1 MLDRFLEPIQAA
13 EGSLAGPYRAYRMDD
28 TSPDSNMRG
37 TAGLG
42 TCNCCDYFVSNHQT
56 VFLIEET
63 RLPDTVKQLRNE
75 YHYLEGNHQQEF
87 ISKCIRQEN
96 RLKVYG
102 SMLVL
107 SRLALESEDV
117 KDFLRTGDDRKKY
130 QFWLVVSGM
139 DRADVKILFQNLRSR
154 LLQELRSVLAKE
166 TVEAVEIIPFDRL
179 AAKLEEHAATI
190 T

>member
-1 MLDRFLEPIQAA
+1 MLDRFLEPIRAA
-13 EGSLAGPYRAYRMDD
+13 DGPLAEPYRAYRMDG
-28 TSPDSNMRG
+28 TSPGSNMRR

-42 TCNCCDYFVSNHQT
+42 ECNCCDYFVSNRRT

-75 YHYLEGNHQQEF
+75 YHYLEENHQREF
-87 ISKCIRQEN
+87 ITKHVRQEN
-96 RLKVYG
+96 RLKVYA

-107 SRLALESEDV
+107 SRLALESEDF
-117 KDFLRTGDDRKKY
+117 KDILHTGSERKKY
-130 QFWLVVSGM
+130 RFWLVVSGM
-139 DRADVKILFQNLRSR
+139 DRADVKILFQNLQSR
-154 LLQELRSVLAKE
+154 LFQELRSVLAKE

-179 AAKLEEHAATI
+179 AAKLEKHAATI

>member
-13 EGSLAGPYRAYRMDD
+13 DGSLAGPYRAYRMDD
-28 TSPDSNMRG
+28 TSPDPNMRRA
-37 TAGLG
+37 AGLG
-42 TCNCCDYFVSNHQT
+42 ECNCCDYFVSNHRT

-75 YHYLEGNHQQEF
+75 YHYLDENHKREF
-87 ISKCIRQEN
+87 ISKYIRQEN

-117 KDFLRTGDDRKKY
+117 KDFLRTGDDRKRY
-130 QFWLVVSGM
+130 RFWLVVSGR
-139 DRADVKILFQNLRSR
+139 DRADAKIWFQSLQSR

>member
-1 MLDRFLEPIQAA
+1 MLDRFLEAIRAA
-13 EGSLAGPYRAYRMDD
+13 DGSPAGPYRAYRMDGI
-28 TSPDSNMRG
+28 SPDPNMRR

-42 TCNCCDYFVSNHQT
+42 ECNCCDYFVSNPRT

-63 RLPDTVKQLRNE
+63 RLPDTVKQLQNE
-75 YHYLEGNHQQEF
+75 YHYLDENHKREF
-87 ISKCIRQEN
+87 ISKYIRQEN

-130 QFWLVVSGM
+130 RFWLVVSGM
-139 DRADVKILFQNLRSR
+139 DRADVKIWFQNLQSR

-179 AAKLEEHAATI
+179 AAQLERHAATI

>member
-1 MLDRFLEPIQAA
+1 MLGRFLELIQAA
-13 EGSLAGPYRAYRMDD
+13 DGALAGPYRAYRMDD
-28 TSPDSNMRG
+28 TSPDSNMRR

-42 TCNCCDYFVSNHQT
+42 ECNCCDYFVSNHRT
-56 VFLIEET
+56 IFLIEET
-63 RLPDTVKQLRNE
+63 RLPDIVKQLRNE

-107 SRLALESEDV
+107 SRLALESEDF
-117 KDFLRTGDDRKKY
+117 KDILYTGNERKKY
-130 QFWLVVSGM
+130 LFWLVVSGM
-139 DRADVKILFQNLRSR
+139 DRADAKIWFQDLQSR
-154 LLQELRSVLAKE
+154 LLQELRSVLGKE
-166 TVEAVEIIPFDRL
+166 TVEDVEIIPFDRL
-179 AAKLEEHAATI
+179 TAKLEKHAATI

>member
-1 MLDRFLEPIQAA
+1 MLDRFLEPIRAA
-13 EGSLAGPYRAYRMDD
+13 DGPLAEPYRAYRMDD
-28 TSPDSNMRG
+28 TSPGSNMRR

-42 TCNCCDYFVSNHQT
+42 ECNCCDYCVSNRRT

-75 YHYLEGNHQQEF
+75 YHYLDEKHKQKF
-87 ISKCIRQEN
+87 INKCILQEN

-107 SRLALESEDV
+107 SRLALESEDF
-117 KDFLRTGDDRKKY
+117 KDILHTGSERKKY
-130 QFWLVVSGM
+130 RFWLVVSGM
-139 DRADVKILFQNLRSR
+139 DRADVKIWFQNLQSR
-154 LLQELRSVLAKE
+154 LFQELRSVLAKE
-166 TVEAVEIIPFDRL
+166 TVEDVEIVPFDRL
-179 AAKLEEHAATI
+179 AAKLEKHAATI

>member
-1 MLDRFLEPIQAA
+1 MLDRFLESIQAA
-13 EGSLAGPYRAYRMDD
+13 DESLAGPYRAYRMDD
-28 TSPDSNMRG
+28 TSPGSNMRR

-42 TCNCCDYFVSNHQT
+42 TCHCCDYFVSNHRA

-75 YHYLEGNHQQEF
+75 YHYLDEHHQQEF
-87 ISKCIRQEN
+87 ISKYIRQEN
-96 RLKVYG
+96 QLKVYG

-107 SRLALESEDV
+107 SRLALESEDF
-117 KDFLRTGDDRKKY
+117 KDILHTGNERKRY

-139 DRADVKILFQNLRSR
+139 DRTDAKTLFQNLQSG

-179 AAKLEEHAATI
+179 AAKLEKHAATI

>member
-13 EGSLAGPYRAYRMDD
+13 DRSLAGSYRAYRMDD
-28 TSPDSNMRG
+28 TSLDSNMRR

-42 TCNCCDYFVSNHQT
+42 ECNCCDYFVSNHRT

-63 RLPDTVKQLRNE
+63 RLPDTVKQLQNKHDYLKEDHKQKFINE
-75 YHYLEGNHQQEF
+75 
-87 ISKCIRQEN
+87 CILQEN

-107 SRLALESEDV
+107 SRLALEFEDF
-117 KDFLRTGDDRKKY
+117 KDILHTENERKRY
-130 QFWLVVSGM
+130 RFWLVVSGM
-139 DRADVKILFQNLRSR
+139 DRADVKIWFQNLQSR

-179 AAKLEEHAATI
+179 AAKLEKHAATI

>member
-13 EGSLAGPYRAYRMDD
+13 DGSLAGPYRGYRMDG
-28 TSPDSNMRG
+28 TSSASNMRR

-42 TCNCCDYFVSNHQT
+42 ECNCCDYFVSNRRT

-63 RLPDTVKQLRNE
+63 RLLDTVKQLRNE
-75 YHYLEGNHQQEF
+75 YHYLDENDKQEF
-87 ISKCIRQEN
+87 ISKYIRQEN

-117 KDFLRTGDDRKKY
+117 KDFLRTGGNRKRY
-130 QFWLVVSGM
+130 RFWLVVNGM
-139 DRADVKILFQNLRSR
+139 DRADVKILFQNLQSR
-154 LLQELRSVLAKE
+154 LLQELRTVLTRE
-166 TVEAVEIIPFDRL
+166 TVEAVEVIPSDRL
-179 AAKLEEHAATI
+179 AAKLEKHAATI

>member
-1 MLDRFLEPIQAA
+1 MLDRFLERIKA
-13 EGSLAGPYRAYRMDD
+13 EDGSLAGPYRGYRMDGI
-28 TSPDSNMRG
+28 SPRPNMRK

-42 TCNCCDYFVSNHQT
+42 ECNCCDYFVSNRRT

-75 YHYLEGNHQQEF
+75 YHYLEENHQREF
-87 ISKCIRQEN
+87 ITKHVRQEN
-96 RLKVYG
+96 RLKVYA

-107 SRLALESEDV
+107 SRLALESEDF
-117 KDFLRTGDDRKKY
+117 KDILHTGSERKKY
-130 QFWLVVSGM
+130 RFWLVVSGM
-139 DRADVKILFQNLRSR
+139 DRADVKILFQNLQSR
-154 LLQELRSVLAKE
+154 LFQELRSVLAKE

-179 AAKLEEHAATI
+179 AAKLEEHDATI

>member
-1 MLDRFLEPIQAA
+1 MLDRFLEPIRAA
-13 EGSLAGPYRAYRMDD
+13 DGPLAEPYRAYRMDGI
-28 TSPDSNMRG
+28 SPDPNMRR

-42 TCNCCDYFVSNHQT
+42 ECNSCDYFVSNHRT

-63 RLPDTVKQLRNE
+63 RLLDTVKQLRNE
-75 YHYLEGNHQQEF
+75 YRYLDENDKQEF
-87 ISKCIRQEN
+87 ISKHIRQEN

-107 SRLALESEDV
+107 SRLALESEDF
-117 KDFLRTGDDRKKY
+117 KDILHTGNERKKY
-130 QFWLVVSGM
+130 RFWLVVSGM
-139 DRADVKILFQNLRSR
+139 DRADVKIWFQNLQSR
-154 LLQELRSVLAKE
+154 LFQELRSVLAKE

-179 AAKLEEHAATI
+179 AAKLEEHDATI

>member
-13 EGSLAGPYRAYRMDD
+13 DESLAGPYRAYRMDD
-28 TSPDSNMRG
+28 TSPDSNMRR

-42 TCNCCDYFVSNHQT
+42 ECNCCDYFVSNRQT

-63 RLPDTVKQLRNE
+63 RLPDTLKQLRDE
-75 YHYLEGNHQQEF
+75 YHYLDENHQQEF
-87 ISKCIRQEN
+87 ISKHVRQEN

-107 SRLALESEDV
+107 SRLALEFEDF
-117 KDFLRTGDDRKKY
+117 KDILHTGNERKKY
-130 QFWLVVSGM
+130 RFWLVVSGM
-139 DRADVKILFQNLRSR
+139 DRTDAKVLFQSLQSR

-166 TVEAVEIIPFDRL
+166 TVEDVEIIPFDRL
-179 AAKLEEHAATI
+179 AAKLEKHAATI

>member
-1 MLDRFLEPIQAA
+1 MLDRFLKPIQAA
-13 EGSLAGPYRAYRMDD
+13 DGSLAGPCRAYRMDD
-28 TSPDSNMRG
+28 TSPDSNMRR

-42 TCNCCDYFVSNHQT
+42 ECNCCDYFVFNRRT

-75 YHYLEGNHQQEF
+75 YHYLEENHQQEF
-87 ISKCIRQEN
+87 ISKHVRQEN

-107 SRLALESEDV
+107 SRLALEFEDF
-117 KDFLRTGDDRKKY
+117 KDILHTGNERKKY
-130 QFWLVVSGM
+130 RFWLVVSGM
-139 DRADVKILFQNLRSR
+139 DRADAKIWFQNLQSR

-179 AAKLEEHAATI
+179 AAKLEKHAATI

>member
-1 MLDRFLEPIQAA
+1 MLDRFLESIQAA
-13 EGSLAGPYRAYRMDD
+13 DGSLAGPYRGYRMDD
-28 TSPDSNMRG
+28 TSLDSNMRR

-42 TCNCCDYFVSNHQT
+42 ECNCCDYFVSNPRT

-75 YHYLEGNHQQEF
+75 YHYLDENHQQEF
-87 ISKCIRQEN
+87 ISKHVRQEN

-107 SRLALESEDV
+107 SRLALEFEDF
-117 KDFLRTGDDRKKY
+117 KDILHTENERKKY
-130 QFWLVVSGM
+130 RFWLVVSGM
-139 DRADVKILFQNLRSR
+139 DRADVKILFQNLQSR

-179 AAKLEEHAATI
+179 AAKLEKHAATI